1 MTAPSILKVPSCAI
15 KKYIVN
21 ELGHPHVSIELSDD
35 QLNDI
40 IRVAGDFVASYF
52 RNEEKL
58 AFFYTQPLVSSY
70 PLPED
75 AWIVN
80 EVLWDPF
87 SPLLD
92 STFNLD
98 YQLLNSG
105 IFGQFHT
112 QILDVHL
119 VRSYQKIAS
128 KILSRTGR
136 WEITGEVE
144 GNKADDSLDASS
156 QRIRMYPTPK
166 GAFPVMIKYCP
177 SINSFRRPDSRYM
190 CYKLMVAEAKIRVG
204 HARRKV
210 ASFPGPDGAAIN
222 LDGDAMLK
230 EGIEERDKIMEEI
243 LHYTA
248 PIPPMIF

>member
-1 MTAPSILKVPSCAI
+1 MAEPSILKVPSCAI
-15 KKYIVN
+15 KKYILHK
-21 ELGHPHVSIELSDD
+21 LGYPQVSIELSDD

-40 IRVAGDFVASYF
+40 IRVAGDFISSYF

-58 AFFYTQPLVSSY
+58 AFFYTKPLIPTY
-70 PLPED
+70 PLPQD
-75 AWIVN
+75 AWMVS
-80 EVLWDPF
+80 EVMWDPF

-92 STFNLD
+92 TTFNLD

-105 IFGQFHT
+105 IFGQFNT
-112 QILDVHL
+112 QILDIHL
-119 VRSYQKIAS
+119 MRSYQKIAS

-136 WEITGEVE
+136 WEVIGEVE
-144 GNKADDSLDASS
+144 GNKSDDTLEAAD
-156 QRIRMYPTPK
+156 QKIRLYPTPK
-166 GAFPVMIKYCP
+166 GAFPVMVKYCP
-177 SINSFRRPDSRYM
+177 TINSFRRPESRM
-190 CYKLMVAEAKIRVG
+190 ICYNFLVAEAKISLG

-230 EGIEERDKIMEEI
+230 EGIEDRNKIMEEI
-243 LHYTA
+243 LHYTS